1 MKITSMTSD
10 GMTFDDGSKLTDYHQ
25 QDCCEKVYADWDG
38 MKAYPLGCTEYNYLN
53 LEDLDFFEDI
63 LSSIVPIPDLGFYI
77 VTKQGICLMVSCY
90 DMQNGYYNSDLFLHH
105 VKDEYIVKK
114 LNISDYVKAD
124 YGY

>member
-1 MKITSMTSD
+1 MKITSMTGD

-38 MKAYPLGCTEYNYLN
+38 MKAYPLGCTENNYLN

-90 DMQNGYYNSDLFLHH
+90 DEQNGYYSSDLFLHH
-105 VKDEYIVKK
+105 VKDENIVKE
-114 LNISDYVKAD
+114 LDISDYVKAD